1 MEILSSK
8 YLLKHVR
15 EEGGAYGVNAM
26 HPSGLNLFSSYD
38 DPNVLRTV
46 EQFRRGCDWIR
57 SGGFSA
63 KDVEE
68 ARMSLFGDIDAPRE
82 PQSYGFDELFTKK
95 TEAER
100 QVQRA
105 CLLDAT
111 RSGLLEVAQRAYDV
125 RSDSMQTFVFGNKK
139 SVKEV
144 ETKAN
149 WIIEDLTH

>member
-1 MEILSSK
+1 
-8 YLLKHVR
+8 
-15 EEGGAYGVNAM
+15 
-26 HPSGLNLFSSYD
+26 
-38 DPNVLRTV
+38 
-46 EQFRRGCDWIR
+46 
-57 SGGFSA
+57 
-63 KDVEE
+63 
-68 ARMSLFGDIDAPRE
+68 MSLFGDIDAPRE
-82 PQSYGFDELFTKK
+82 PQSYGLDELFTKK

-100 QVQRA
+100 QAQRA

-111 RSGLLEVAQRAYDV
+111 KSGLLEVAQRAYV

>member
-1 MEILSSK
+1 M
-8 YLLKHVR
+8 
-15 EEGGAYGVNAM
+15 NAM

-46 EQFRRGCDWIR
+46 EQFRGGCDWIR
-57 SGGFSA
+57 NGGFST

-82 PQSYGFDELFTKK
+82 PQSYGFDALFTQK
-95 TEAER
+95 TEADK
-100 QVQRA
+100 QAQRV

-111 RSGLLEVAQRAYDV
+111 KSELVEVAQRAYDV
-125 RSDSMQTFVFGNKK
+125 HADTMQTFVFGNKK

-144 ETKAN
+144 ESKAN
-149 WIIEDLTH
+149 WIIEDLTHLSV